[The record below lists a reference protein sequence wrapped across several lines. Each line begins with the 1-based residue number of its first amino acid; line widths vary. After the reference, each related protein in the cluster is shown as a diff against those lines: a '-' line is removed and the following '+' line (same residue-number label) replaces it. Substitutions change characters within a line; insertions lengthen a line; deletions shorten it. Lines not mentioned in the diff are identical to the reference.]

1 MGGKHMSKLYNDSRF
16 RLIIFANIA
25 SSIGSG
31 ITMIAVPWLLV
42 SSENGNEVFGYVTMG
57 MTILS
62 FLITPYIGS
71 LIDKI
76 SRKRLLIFSK
86 VFSLLLLFIFT
97 LIGFLGIHYEV
108 WHYIIIYMVGN
119 LYYTIFYPT
128 MFALNQEIFDKD
140 QYKTLNG
147 TMEVQGQLSSMIAGA
162 VASILLMK
170 WDLQFILLLD
180 VFTYALAIY
189 FYLKLPYTKTSVR
202 KNKNVTTIKATE
214 GLTFMLKRFSMFM
227 FLSASLMPYIGVMI
241 TNYLFPVYLSDVLKT
256 DGNIYGIQGMIYG
269 LGAIFAGLFVPIIAK
284 KLGDEKTIVYSVLTY
299 TIAISFIIYTNI
311 PGYLALMF
319 FIAIGNSGSRVARN
333 SFLMDNIP
341 NEIIGRVDSLFR
353 SIGLLLR
360 IILLALFTGLVSS
373 GQIFLCFLVLAG
385 LLLLA
390 SASVVVSWKKGFL
403 FHTNV

>member
-1 MGGKHMSKLYNDSRF
+1 MSKLYNDSRF

-170 WDLQFILLLD
+170 WDLQFILVLD

-202 KNKNVTTIKATE
+202 KTKNVTTIKATE
-214 GLTFMLKRFSMFM
+214 GLTFMLKRVSMFM

>member
-1 MGGKHMSKLYNDSRF
+1 MSKLYNDSRF

-76 SRKRLLIFSK
+76 SRKRLLIYSK

-97 LIGFLGIHYEV
+97 LIGFLGIHYKV

-202 KNKNVTTIKATE
+202 KTKNVTTIKATE
-214 GLTFMLKRFSMFM
+214 GLTFMLKRVSMFM